1 MKEFFSNL
9 KFVWQYAKDQKAKLI
24 KYILCN
30 FVVVIISVVVP
41 IISANIII
49 YLTDSMFYQLLM
61 MASVLCLLELL
72 RNMLNYFSRY
82 YSMIIFRESF
92 IKIQTALGK
101 NILRLEN
108 KIIDSNSSGVFIQR
122 LTTDTSRLAD
132 IFNVLNL
139 YLSRILINLG
149 IFIAVFI
156 ISFRA
161 FIYLIVMVIVLY
173 LIERRRVRIY
183 NSKDKEFR
191 KQNEKVTG
199 FVSEIVRGLRDIKM
213 LHSEDSFSSELHS
226 QVEELNQSRYLM
238 MQVNN
243 RYNCLRFCLQ
253 DIFHL
258 GLIFLLVYLIMTG
271 NLAVAN
277 GLVIHNYQGRVT
289 SIIDIL
295 GILLQS
301 IKDFN
306 LSCSRVFA
314 IMYSD
319 QFSKEKFGSRHL
331 DKVNGDFCF
340 SHVNFHYDSNNRK
353 VLDNLS
359 FEVHANETVAFVGK
373 SGAGKSTIF
382 NLLCKMYNVDSG
394 SITIDGVDISLLDR
408 ESIRGN
414 ITIISQSP
422 YIFHLSIRD
431 NLRLVQPDMTEEE
444 MINACKLACIHD
456 FIMSLPDRYDTVVG
470 EGGVNLSGGERQRLA
485 IARAF
490 LQKTEIILF
499 DEATSALDNETQR
512 EIQKAISNL
521 KKDYTILIIAHRL
534 STIINSDRILFI
546 EDGKIIGEGG
556 HKELLKKCLSYR
568 ELYEAE
574 LKNNE

>member
-9 KFVWQYAKDQKAKLI
+9 KFVWQYAKDQKVKLI

-122 LTTDTSRLAD
+122 LTSDTSRLAD

-238 MQVNN
+238 MRVNN

-340 SHVNFHYDSNNRK
+340 SHVDFHYDSNEKK
-353 VLDNLS
+353 VLNDLN
-359 FEVHANETVAFVGK
+359 FQVHANETVAFVGK
-373 SGAGKSTIF
+373 SGAGKTTIF
-382 NLLCKMYNVDSG
+382 NLLCRMYDIDNG
-394 SITIDGVDISLLDR
+394 MITIDGIDIRELDQD
-408 ESIRGN
+408 SIRGN

-431 NLRLVQPDMTEEE
+431 NLRLVAPKMTEHE
-444 MINACKLACIHD
+444 MIKACKLACIHD
-456 FIMSLPDRYDTVVG
+456 FIMSLPDGYDTIVG
-470 EGGVNLSGGERQRLA
+470 EGGVNLSGGQRQRLA

-499 DEATSALDNETQR
+499 DEATSALDNETQK
-512 EIQKAISNL
+512 EIQMAINNL
-521 KKDYTILIIAHRL
+521 KKDYTILIVAHRL
-534 STIINSDRILFI
+534 STIIDSDRILFI
-546 EDGKIIGEGG
+546 ENGHITAEGS
-556 HKELLKKCLSYR
+556 HKELLRKSKGYR

-574 LKNNE
+574 LKNQE

>member
-108 KIIDSNSSGVFIQR
+108 KVIDSNSSGVFIQR
-122 LTTDTSRLAD
+122 LTSDTSRLAD

-139 YLSRILINLG
+139 YLSRILINIG

-156 ISFRA
+156 INFWA
-161 FIYLIVMVIVLY
+161 FLYMLIVIVILFLLERKRTNLY
-173 LIERRRVRIY
+173 NE
-183 NSKDKEFR
+183 SDKKFR
-191 KQNEKVTG
+191 KENEKVSS
-199 FVSEIVRGLRDIKM
+199 FVGEIIRGIRDIKM
-213 LHSEDSFSSELHS
+213 LHAEDSFSKELHKK
-226 QVEELNQSRYLM
+226 VEELNLERYEM
-238 MQVNN
+238 NAVNR
-243 RYNCLRFCLQ
+243 RYVFKSAMLRDLF
-253 DIFHL
+253 DT
-258 GLIFLLVYLIMTG
+258 GLIFLLVYLILEG
-271 NLAVAN
+271 GLVAAN
-277 GLVIHNYQGRVT
+277 ALVIHNYAVRVPNIVW
-289 SIIDIL
+289 SV
-295 GILLQS
+295 GILLDS

-306 LSCSRVFA
+306 LSCERVFN
-314 IMYSD
+314 IMYGSEYK
-319 QFSKEKFGSRHL
+319 KERFGSKHL
-331 DKVNGDFCF
+331 AKVDGDFCF
-340 SHVNFHYDSNNRK
+340 SHVNFHYEESGE
-353 VLDNLS
+353 VLKDLS
-359 FEVHANETVAFVGK
+359 FQVHANETVAFVGK

-382 NLLCKMYNVDSG
+382 SLLCKLYPADSG
-394 SITIDGVDISLLDR
+394 VITIDGTDINDLDQ

-414 ITIISQSP
+414 ITVISQNP
-422 YIFHLSIRD
+422 YIFHVSIKD
-431 NLRLVQPDMTEEE
+431 NLRLMKSDITEKE
-444 MINACKLACIHD
+444 MIKACKLACIHD
-456 FIMSLPDRYDTVVG
+456 FIMELPDGYDTIVG
-470 EGGVNLSGGERQRLA
+470 EGGVNLSGGQRQRLA

-499 DEATSALDNETQR
+499 DEATSSLDNETQK
-512 EIQKAISNL
+512 EIQKAINNL
-521 KKDYTILIIAHRL
+521 KKNYTILIIAHRL

-546 EDGKIIGEGG
+546 ESGQVVAEGT
-556 HKELLKKCLSYR
+556 HRQLLKNCLGYK

-574 LKNNE
+574 LKDKV